1 LHGSLLHILFNV
13 LWIRPLAPEVG
24 ELYGP
29 GRMVIIY
36 TAAGVAGFAA
46 SSLAGNFLYFM
57 PQLLRGAPLT
67 VGASA
72 SIFGLLG
79 ALVYYGRRT
88 GSRVVHSQAMY
99 WAVMLFIMGV
109 VMNGVDNYAHAGG
122 FAGGWVAGR
131 LLDPLRPERVN
142 HLAIALGCLAVSVLS
157 IVVSFLVRVGPPFCF

>member
-1 LHGSLLHILFNV
+1 
-13 LWIRPLAPEVG
+13 
-24 ELYGP
+24 
-29 GRMVIIY
+29 
-36 TAAGVAGFAA
+36 
-46 SSLAGNFLYFM
+46 
-57 PQLLRGAPLT
+57 
-67 VGASA
+67 
-72 SIFGLLG
+72 
-79 ALVYYGRRT
+79 
-88 GSRVVHSQAMY
+88 MY